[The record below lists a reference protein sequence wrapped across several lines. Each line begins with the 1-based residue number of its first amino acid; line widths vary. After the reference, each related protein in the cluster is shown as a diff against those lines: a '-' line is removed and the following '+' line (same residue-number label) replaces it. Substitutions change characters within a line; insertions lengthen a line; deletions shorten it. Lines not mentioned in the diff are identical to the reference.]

1 VTPTDEADLDY
12 WEIAAQRKPRKW
24 LSDDDE
30 NPVLNPAYVT
40 WRDATA
46 RVNIE
51 ARCTSLGVGSVDH
64 EIGQY
69 YPEDYGKAIPP
80 EGAWIRI
87 VQVPHTELASR
98 FEVPLLSMWRARPG
112 RMNSGKI
119 RITKGDSRSPRLA
132 VIDTPGGELW
142 LWAHEYV
149 MVENIMDWV
158 GQEPD
163 VEMHQMSGQPAFTED
178 DEERLFYIQ
187 SRGISRVEAAK
198 MLLPG
203 LEDTKFCYFTM
214 HPEYVRLFD
223 R

>member
-1 VTPTDEADLDY
+1 
-12 WEIAAQRKPRKW
+12 
-24 LSDDDE
+24 
-30 NPVLNPAYVT
+30 
-40 WRDATA
+40 
-46 RVNIE
+46 
-51 ARCTSLGVGSVDH
+51 
-64 EIGQY
+64 
-69 YPEDYGKAIPP
+69 
-80 EGAWIRI
+80 
-87 VQVPHTELASR
+87 
-98 FEVPLLSMWRARPG
+98 
-112 RMNSGKI
+112 
-119 RITKGDSRSPRLA
+119 
-132 VIDTPGGELW
+132 
-142 LWAHEYV
+142 